1 MPEVDNVSLTMF
13 YRQFL
18 KREKAILTHL
28 NMLKRN
34 GTLLHGYVW
43 SPLSQEEFL
52 EKFYGPE
59 VSLIDEQDQRR
70 SARQYNL
77 QIESVPTD

>member
-1 MPEVDNVSLTMF
+1 
-13 YRQFL
+13 
-18 KREKAILTHL
+18 
-28 NMLKRN
+28 
-34 GTLLHGYVW
+34 VW

-77 QIESVPTD
+77 QIEPVPTATLDPPTYFKLNEFTTAF